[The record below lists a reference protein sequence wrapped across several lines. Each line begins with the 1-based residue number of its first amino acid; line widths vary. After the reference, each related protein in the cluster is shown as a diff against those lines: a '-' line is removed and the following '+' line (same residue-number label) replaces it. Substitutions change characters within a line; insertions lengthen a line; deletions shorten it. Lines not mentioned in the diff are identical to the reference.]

1 MGNQSHGT
9 LLVTGASGQLGRRVV
24 QLLSSG
30 EQSQSQR
37 IIALTRSPDKLADL
51 AARGVELR
59 AGDFDRPDTL
69 QAAFRGAD
77 RILIVSTDAL
87 DRPGRRLE
95 QHLGAVKAAKAAG
108 ASHVLY
114 TSLTHP
120 EPDSPISL
128 APDHWGTEQAIA
140 HTFDSYTVLRNNLYM
155 DHLLLGLPRAIQA
168 GKLVN
173 AYGEGAVGYVTRED
187 CARAA
192 AAALASGFDG
202 KAVLDI
208 TGPAAVTQTEL
219 ARLCSELCGVPLEY
233 VAVDAQTAT
242 ENALAAGVPA
252 AFAEL
257 LVSFE
262 TAGRRGQ
269 LAVAS
274 SAVLELSGRAP
285 TSVREFLNANRAAF
299 P

>member
-30 EQSQSQR
+30 EQSQSQK

-77 RILIVSTDAL
+77 RILIISTDAL

-95 QHLGAVKAAKAAG
+95 QHLGAVTAAKAAG

-120 EPDSPISL
+120 GPDSPISL

-140 HTFDSYTVLRNNLYM
+140 RTFDSYTVLRNNLYM

-173 AYGEGAVGYVTRED
+173 AYGDGAVGYVTRED

-233 VAVDAQTAT
+233 VAVDARTAT

-285 TSVREFLNANRAAF
+285 TSVRELLNANRAAF